1 MDMQVCYDFHVHSP
15 IGNVLAE
22 GFKPLLIQRPR
33 CQIHRNQS
41 KITCD
46 DFDAIFFYCCRKPN
60 LVMHEWALAEAVL
73 ASARQIAEQNHLK
86 IVTEVTIRVGAL
98 QQVEPPILRFALSQI
113 KDGILKNAKFRILRA
128 KSTLKCRVC
137 GNTWEFNRK
146 KLDKATSEAI
156 HFIPEAAHSYVK
168 CPECGSPD
176 FEIASGRGV
185 WLEDIKGAQ

>member
-1 MDMQVCYDFHVHSP
+1 LTRLVWLCCNILLLMQKAS
-15 IGNVLAE
+15 
-22 GFKPLLIQRPR
+22 
-33 CQIHRNQS
+33 
-41 KITCD
+41 
-46 DFDAIFFYCCRKPN
+46 
-60 LVMHEWALAEAVL
+60 LVMHEWALAEAIL
-73 ASARQIAEQNHLK
+73 ASARQVAEQNQLK
-86 IVTEVTIRVGAL
+86 TVTEVTIRVGEL

-113 KDGILKNAKFRILRA
+113 KEGIFKDSKFRILRA

-137 GNTWEFNRK
+137 GTAWRFNRE

-168 CPECGSPD
+168 CPKCGSPD